1 VKDMGQNQIG
11 EILKEFSNLQK
22 TNDEMIIYMSAL
34 ASMVQK
40 LKTEKLELEKEIASV
55 KDLKKIEKILV
66 GM

>member
-1 VKDMGQNQIG
+1 MGQNQIG

-40 LKTEKLELEKEIASV
+40 LKTEKEVLENEIASV